1 MHVPRG
7 KRTYVHTAHDSS
19 GSALPGDTQGSFMR
33 APQWEVLEF
42 DLGRPKDARE
52 AEAAEAAPVPAPP
65 APAPAAK

>member
-1 MHVPRG
+1 
-7 KRTYVHTAHDSS
+7 
-19 GSALPGDTQGSFMR
+19 MR